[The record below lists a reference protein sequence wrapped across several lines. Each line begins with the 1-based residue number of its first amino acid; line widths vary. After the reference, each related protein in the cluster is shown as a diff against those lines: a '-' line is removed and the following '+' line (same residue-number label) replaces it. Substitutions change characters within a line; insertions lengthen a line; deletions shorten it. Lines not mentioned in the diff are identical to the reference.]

1 MYADYAKL
9 AKEALERVPN
19 MVFNYDKLNQSAID
33 HIVDV
38 AASVM
43 MTRDKY
49 QMGGSFVQA
58 VVLNDLDNT
67 VNRADSECALAIR
80 YFVYCNK
87 YVHLPKVS

>member
-1 MYADYAKL
+1 MYVDYAKL
-9 AKEALERVPN
+9 AKETLRRVSN
-19 MVFNYDKLNQSAID
+19 MVVNYDQLNQSAID
-33 HIVDV
+33 HIIDV

-67 VNRADSECALAIR
+67 INRADTECALAIR

-87 YVHLPKVS
+87 FVHLPKVS